1 MALRAQGC
9 GTCRPT
15 WIDDDFLIAP
25 IVPAAFQAAPIK
37 PAASIGPK
45 VQDNT
50 SGKKAQT
57 RTYQDLL
64 KDEYDEDTFEYYTKT
79 ELVTVQVESFLSVC
93 CDSLPT

>member
-1 MALRAQGC
+1 MSCAKKLETVCMR
-9 GTCRPT
+9 CRPT
-15 WIDDDFLIAP
+15 WIDDDFMIAP
-25 IVPAAFQAAPIK
+25 VVPAAFQAAPVK

-79 ELVTVQVESFLSVC
+79 ELVTVEVGML
-93 CDSLPT
+93 LTML

>member
-1 MALRAQGC
+1 MRVQVC
-9 GTCRPT
+9 GIHRPT

-25 IVPAAFQAAPIK
+25 IVPAAFQAAPVK

-50 SGKKAQT
+50 LGKKAQT

-79 ELVTVQVESFLSVC
+79 ELVTVQVDFFCL
-93 CDSLPT
+93 

>member
-1 MALRAQGC
+1 MV
-9 GTCRPT
+9 
-15 WIDDDFLIAP
+15 AP
-25 IVPAAFQAAPIK
+25 IVPAAFQAAPVK

-79 ELVTVQVESFLSVC
+79 ELVTVQV
-93 CDSLPT
+93 SLPTACQHHNTL

>member
-1 MALRAQGC
+1 M
-9 GTCRPT
+9 
-15 WIDDDFLIAP
+15 
-25 IVPAAFQAAPIK
+25 K
-37 PAASIGPK
+37 PATSIGPK

-79 ELVTVQVESFLSVC
+79 ELVTVQVDFFCL
-93 CDSLPT
+93 